1 MELSKD
7 RCGRKNEARRS
18 YVLSGVVLCRKYGFI
33 WLRNVKNRQTLGG
46 LLKRDK
52 FMSEEILELCYATP
66 WRQFSYKQTNDYD
79 WLKRFTKNL

>member
-7 RCGRKNEARRS
+7 RRGRKNEARRS
-18 YVLSGVVLCRKYGFI
+18 YMLSGVVLCRKYGFI

-52 FMSEEILELCYATP
+52 CMSEGILELCYATP
-66 WRQFSYKQTNDYD
+66 LSQFSYKQTNDFD
-79 WLKRFTKNL
+79 WLKRFTKIL